1 MYNDFSN
8 QICRIENILDEHIE
22 RYTQP
27 GYKHIVNL
35 NKCLH
40 IYSMSHSKNSHCE
53 FFRHFFNFALLVS
66 VSRKTKIFENLIK
79 SFEEA
84 ASDENLILSSRII
97 RDVSNNL
104 NKMNYV
110 LPGICEKFTRYLYEN
125 RSTVSGGVVAR
136 TLYTLY
142 SIGFE
147 PADNVPLLD
156 VAQNAAQPSQQ
167 QQARFEEFGAII
179 ERDIEVM
186 SGLWIVRG
194 CLALAF
200 YRALPMD
207 LIEKVFNIDFV
218 TRLEKEI
225 TICHASVRPSQ
236 FFFSLPIP
244 V

>member
-27 GYKHIVNL
+27 GYKPIVNL
-35 NKCLH
+35 NQCLYV
-40 IYSMSHSKNSHCE
+40 YSKSHSKNSHCE
-53 FFRHFFNFALLVS
+53 RFRPIFNFALLVS
-66 VSRKTKIFENLIK
+66 VSRKTTIFENLIK

-97 RDVSNNL
+97 RDVLINL
-104 NKMNYV
+104 NRMNYV
-110 LPGICEKFTRYLYEN
+110 LPGICEKITRYLYEN
-125 RSTVSGGVVAR
+125 RSSVSGGVVAR
-136 TLYTLY
+136 AMYTLY
-142 SIGFE
+142 LIGYE
-147 PADNVPLLD
+147 PAENGPLLD
-156 VAQNAAQPSQQ
+156 VAQNTPLPSQQ
-167 QQARFEEFGAII
+167 QPVRFEEFGAII
-179 ERDIEVM
+179 ERDFEVM
-186 SGLWIVRG
+186 SGLSIVRG

-225 TICHASVRPSQ
+225 SVCHASVRPSQ
-236 FFFSLPIP
+236 FLFSLPIP